1 MKIYFS
7 ASIRGGRDD
16 VATYK
21 KLIDYLN
28 QDNDVLT
35 KHIGDNNLT
44 TEGQE
49 QLTDSQIRNR
59 DIAWL
64 KEADIVIAETSNP
77 SLGVGYE
84 LAYAEKI
91 NKPVIILH
99 NPKRSQLSAMI
110 DGTSYYQH
118 IFIYHTLEEAM
129 AILKR
134 ELS

>member
-64 KEADIVIAETSNP
+64 KESDIVIAETSNP

-118 IFIYHTLEEAM
+118 IFIYHTLEEAI

>member
-64 KEADIVIAETSNP
+64 KESDIVIAETSNP